1 MASREPSDDETVE
14 VYPGFHDELHAD
26 IEASGGWVCE
36 EHGLPWP
43 HDDCPGPGMP
53 ARDTV
58 ATVSRCLTT
67 E

>member
-1 MASREPSDDETVE
+1 MIDPREPSDDEIVE

-26 IEASGGWVCE
+26 IEATGGWVCE

-53 ARDTV
+53 ARDLDGDD
-58 ATVSRCLTT
+58 A
-67 E
+67 